1 MMCGGELLQVGTFI
15 GIVTFFIWRGGA
27 IHQGDNKG
35 GSEMLWSRVKNVS
48 APGCCWGRFLIR
60 SLPVD
65 RRRLRSLNGWQ
76 AVADQNYEAVFAG
89 LSYGIQTAGP
99 FSGLTRSIET
109 CFLCFFIYLYMQLAI
124 YNIHF
129 YMLTIEEFERASA
142 YWWQTVADQHYE
154 AVFPSISFWTIQWSC
169 TILRNWLHMFGS
181 GSL

>member
-89 LSYGIQTAGP
+89 LSYGIQ
-99 FSGLTRSIET
+99 S
-109 CFLCFFIYLYMQLAI
+109 
-124 YNIHF
+124 
-129 YMLTIEEFERASA
+129 
-142 YWWQTVADQHYE
+142 
-154 AVFPSISFWTIQWSC
+154 WTIQWSY
-169 TILRNWLHMFGS
+169 TIHRNLLLMFLHIPLYATGDLWHTFLYADDWGVWTGFCLLMTDRGGPTLRGS
-181 GSL
+181 VLEYFLLDHSVIVHNL